1 MNTNKDMEY
10 SIFTSPKLRL
20 FFITAALFICGIKSA
35 FSLAPPPAP
44 INAKSDTAFVN
55 GFTGNANL
63 LQIFAND
70 SFNNSPL
77 TGSTLIVTY
86 SSANPKITLDTAT
99 GIVSVSP
106 LLSAGTYTFTYTLKD
121 PSDTSNQAIA
131 NVVIFVSAPVILA
144 NGESASAPSYEGA
157 SNVLN
162 VLSNDSLH
170 TTVASV
176 GPVVLTIVSN
186 ASHAGV
192 NLNTANG
199 LVSVAPFTP
208 AGNYSIQYRICDSL
222 NSSNCDTALVNIL
235 VTTPSIIANGE
246 SASAPSYAGAS
257 NLINVLSNDS
267 INGSAVSTGQVALS
281 IVSNA
286 AHAGVTLDTSSG
298 FIAVA
303 PYTPAGN
310 YTIQYRICDT
320 LNTSNCDTALV
331 TINITAPL
339 IIANSDIMTA
349 NAYNGGN
356 PIGNIFSNDSLN
368 GLPTN
373 LGPVT
378 LSIVSPVNVAG
389 ITLNTST
396 GAITA
401 NPFIKAGNY
410 TLIYRICDS
419 LNTLNCDT
427 AMVHIELTAP
437 PIIANS
443 DFISVNSYNGGNNV
457 INIFSNDSIN
467 NLVANSI
474 NTSLTVLSFPSEPN
488 IILNPINGRISVFP
502 YTPAG
507 LYTYTYRLC
516 DTANTS
522 NCDTSI
528 AYVNV
533 FAPPIIANND
543 IGSVNGYNGQNN
555 VVNVISNDSLNN
567 RFTSLAEINLSLVS
581 AASHPGV
588 SLNLTNGWVNVAP
601 LTPAGLYQI
610 DYKICDTLNTGSCDT
625 GSILITVTAP
635 KIIANND
642 NAAVNGYNGNSNAV
656 TVFTND
662 SINNASA
669 TALNTRLGLVMASGH
684 LGINLDTISGIVS
697 VVGPIAIGT
706 YNITYSLC
714 DTLNLSNCDTA
725 NIQIQILPP
734 PIIARAD
741 TGYVNG
747 FNGSDSL
754 LFILAN
760 DSLNGGIAALGSV
773 GITVTSAASNPA
785 ITLDTISGKVVVG
798 KQIPA
803 GDYTIGY
810 SICDTLN
817 KANNCNNA
825 WVVIRVEAPPI
836 KATNDTAYI
845 NGYDTTL
852 AFINVLNNDSLNN
865 DTIGFAAVRLN
876 LHGNMPNSG
885 MFLDTISGKVSVFP
899 RLAGGIY
906 TFQYTISDTLN
917 PSNFDTALVVI
928 YVDSPTIIANHDYA
942 MVNGY
947 NGDTALI
954 QVLDNDSINAKPIEI
969 GGVKISVLTASGN
982 AGVWLND
989 TTGFIYVA
997 PLTPSGMYTISYR
1010 ICDTLNVSNCDSAV
1024 DSIWVMDPKIEA
1036 IADTFYLNGYDTA
1049 MLFGN
1054 VLSNDSLNQKSVTA
1068 GGIKLRTLVAA
1079 SHPNITFNDTTG
1091 FLSLLPRIAQGL
1103 YYVQYSIADT
1113 LNPNNQDT
1121 NWAVINVLPPAIIA
1135 LNDTVFVDGIAGTD
1149 SVFQVLLND
1158 RIHKDSANISNI
1170 KLKVLI
1176 GSGRN
1181 DIILDSLSGF
1191 LFVDSITPGGQYTIT
1206 YTITDTLNIEN
1217 VDTGLLVINISSSPI
1232 FAFGD
1237 SASINGY
1244 IGNLNL
1250 LNVLANDSLI
1260 TLGIA
1265 VGKVT
1270 ISIVQNPG
1278 NAGVILNTVNGR
1290 ISVFPGTP
1298 AGLYSLIYRICD
1310 TLNPSN
1316 CDTAMVKINVLAP
1329 HILANNDSAM
1339 VNGFTGAASLINVL
1353 ANDSFF
1359 QAPVI
1364 LGNVKL
1370 NTVALSGNPN
1380 ITLDT
1385 LTGFVSVLPNTI
1397 PGIYTLQYRISDT
1410 LNTANTDT
1418 AIIYIQVKSGEII
1431 ANADFEQVNGYKGMS
1446 NLLNILNND
1455 SLNGSAAN
1463 ANAIKIKTLVNFG
1476 QPGLNLDTL
1485 TGWVSVAPRTQAGA
1499 YNLTYLITDT
1509 TDINNTDTAEVN
1521 ITVIAIGPDAMP
1533 DSAKTAAG
1541 ISVVISPLLNDYDL
1555 DTNINAASMVITTPP
1570 SFGSAV
1576 INTSA
1581 QTITYTPNANFT
1593 GYDTLYYAISDS
1605 GMVPI
1610 LWDTTYIVIH
1620 IQDTMQLLKSVVTSL
1635 KCFGDTNGVAEITIT
1650 KGFPPYTIIWN
1661 TVPVQTG
1668 PIAINLRAGN
1678 WQAMVVDTLFDTL
1691 FVNINVSSPSSPI
1704 ATLVKLIEPKC
1715 NGSANGSI
1723 TLTPFGGTPPY
1734 KYFWANGNILN
1745 NISSISAGNYGVT
1758 ITDTNGCNLKT
1769 SFNLGEPNAL
1779 NITLDSIRDVYCK
1792 DSKDGVIAVNVSGGK
1807 GAYKYTWSNGDT
1819 SKTLLGVPNG
1829 NYKLLVKDTNN
1840 CSASANYTI
1849 NYTRE
1854 NCEDEVFV
1862 PQGFSPNGD
1871 GINDAYSIEGIEKYP
1886 DNYLRIYNRWGTLVF
1901 EEKGYKNTWEG
1912 TSETGIGSNGER
1924 LPTGTY
1930 FYLLELIPGKEVK
1943 SGYLYISK

>member
-35 FSLAPPPAP
+35 FSLAPPPTP
-44 INAKSDTAFVN
+44 IVATPDTAFVN

-86 SSANPKITLDTAT
+86 SSANPKITLDTAS
-99 GIVSVSP
+99 GMVSVSP
-106 LLSAGTYTFTYTLKD
+106 LLSAGTYTFSYTLKD
-121 PSDTSNQAIA
+121 PSDTSNQTIA

-144 NGESASAPSYEGA
+144 NGESATAPSYAGA

-170 TTVASV
+170 TNVASV
-176 GPVVLTIVSN
+176 GPVILTIVSN

-199 LVSVAPFTP
+199 LVS
-208 AGNYSIQYRICDSL
+208 
-222 NSSNCDTALVNIL
+222 
-235 VTTPSIIANGE
+235 
-246 SASAPSYAGAS
+246 
-257 NLINVLSNDS
+257 
-267 INGSAVSTGQVALS
+267 
-281 IVSNA
+281 
-286 AHAGVTLDTSSG
+286 
-298 FIAVA
+298 VA

-331 TINITAPL
+331 SINITAPF

-401 NPFIKAGNY
+401 NPFIRAGNY

-427 AMVHIELTAP
+427 AAVHIELTAP
-437 PIIANS
+437 PIMANS
-443 DFISVNSYNGGNNV
+443 DFVSVNSYTGGNNV

-467 NLVANSI
+467 NWVANSI
-474 NTSLTVLSFPSEPN
+474 RTSLTVLSFPSEPN

-502 YTPAG
+502 YTTAG
-507 LYTYTYRLC
+507 LYSYTYRLC

-543 IGSVNGYNGQNN
+543 VGSVNGYNGQNN
-555 VVNVISNDSLNN
+555 IVNVISNDSLNN

-588 SLNLTNGWVNVAP
+588 SLNLTNGWANVAP

-642 NAAVNGYNGNSNAV
+642 NASVNGYNGNSIAV
-656 TVFTND
+656 SVFTND
-662 SINNASA
+662 SINNTNA

-684 LGINLDTISGIVS
+684 LGITLDTISGIVS
-697 VVGPIAIGT
+697 VAAPIAIGT

-725 NIQIQILPP
+725 DIQIQILPP
-734 PIIARAD
+734 SIIARAD

-760 DSLNGGIAALGSV
+760 DSLNGSIAALGSV
-773 GITVTSAASNPA
+773 GITINSAASNPA
-785 ITLDTISGKVVVG
+785 ITIDTISGKVTVG

-810 SICDTLN
+810 TICDTLN
-817 KANNCNNA
+817 KANNCQSA

-836 KATNDTAYI
+836 EAVNDTAYI

-865 DTIGFAAVRLN
+865 DTIGFAAVKLN
-876 LHGNMPNSG
+876 LYKNMPNSG
-885 MFLDTISGKVSVFP
+885 IFLDTISGNVSVYP
-899 RLAGGIY
+899 RLAGGTY
-906 TFQYTISDTLN
+906 TFQYIISDTLN
-917 PSNFDTALVVI
+917 PTNFDTAFVVI
-928 YVDSPTIIANHDYA
+928 YVDSPAIIANDDYA

-1010 ICDTLNVSNCDSAV
+1010 ICDTLNVFNCDSAV

-1079 SHPNITFNDTTG
+1079 SHPNITLNDTTG

-1103 YYVQYSIADT
+1103 YYIQYSIADT

-1121 NWAVINVLPPAIIA
+1121 NWAVINVLHPAIIA
-1135 LNDTVFVDGIAGTD
+1135 LNDTVFVDGLAGTD

-1158 RIHKDSANISNI
+1158 RIHNDAAHISNI

-1176 GSGRN
+1176 GSG
-1181 DIILDSLSGF
+1181 
-1191 LFVDSITPGGQYTIT
+1191 
-1206 YTITDTLNIEN
+1206 
-1217 VDTGLLVINISSSPI
+1217 
-1232 FAFGD
+1232 
-1237 SASINGY
+1237 
-1244 IGNLNL
+1244 
-1250 LNVLANDSLI
+1250 
-1260 TLGIA
+1260 
-1265 VGKVT
+1265 
-1270 ISIVQNPG
+1270 
-1278 NAGVILNTVNGR
+1278 
-1290 ISVFPGTP
+1290 
-1298 AGLYSLIYRICD
+1298 
-1310 TLNPSN
+1310 
-1316 CDTAMVKINVLAP
+1316 
-1329 HILANNDSAM
+1329 
-1339 VNGFTGAASLINVL
+1339 
-1353 ANDSFF
+1353 
-1359 QAPVI
+1359 
-1364 LGNVKL
+1364 
-1370 NTVALSGNPN
+1370 
-1380 ITLDT
+1380 
-1385 LTGFVSVLPNTI
+1385 
-1397 PGIYTLQYRISDT
+1397 
-1410 LNTANTDT
+1410 
-1418 AIIYIQVKSGEII
+1418 
-1431 ANADFEQVNGYKGMS
+1431 
-1446 NLLNILNND
+1446 
-1455 SLNGSAAN
+1455 
-1463 ANAIKIKTLVNFG
+1463 
-1476 QPGLNLDTL
+1476 
-1485 TGWVSVAPRTQAGA
+1485 
-1499 YNLTYLITDT
+1499 
-1509 TDINNTDTAEVN
+1509 
-1521 ITVIAIGPDAMP
+1521 
-1533 DSAKTAAG
+1533 
-1541 ISVVISPLLNDYDL
+1541 
-1555 DTNINAASMVITTPP
+1555 
-1570 SFGSAV
+1570 
-1576 INTSA
+1576 
-1581 QTITYTPNANFT
+1581 
-1593 GYDTLYYAISDS
+1593 
-1605 GMVPI
+1605 
-1610 LWDTTYIVIH
+1610 
-1620 IQDTMQLLKSVVTSL
+1620 
-1635 KCFGDTNGVAEITIT
+1635 
-1650 KGFPPYTIIWN
+1650 
-1661 TVPVQTG
+1661 
-1668 PIAINLRAGN
+1668 
-1678 WQAMVVDTLFDTL
+1678 
-1691 FVNINVSSPSSPI
+1691 
-1704 ATLVKLIEPKC
+1704 
-1715 NGSANGSI
+1715 
-1723 TLTPFGGTPPY
+1723 
-1734 KYFWANGNILN
+1734 
-1745 NISSISAGNYGVT
+1745 
-1758 ITDTNGCNLKT
+1758 
-1769 SFNLGEPNAL
+1769 
-1779 NITLDSIRDVYCK
+1779 
-1792 DSKDGVIAVNVSGGK
+1792 
-1807 GAYKYTWSNGDT
+1807 
-1819 SKTLLGVPNG
+1819 
-1829 NYKLLVKDTNN
+1829 
-1840 CSASANYTI
+1840 
-1849 NYTRE
+1849 
-1854 NCEDEVFV
+1854 
-1862 PQGFSPNGD
+1862 
-1871 GINDAYSIEGIEKYP
+1871 
-1886 DNYLRIYNRWGTLVF
+1886 
-1901 EEKGYKNTWEG
+1901 
-1912 TSETGIGSNGER
+1912 
-1924 LPTGTY
+1924 
-1930 FYLLELIPGKEVK
+1930 
-1943 SGYLYISK
+1943 